1 MFNFGNK
8 GKKGKI
14 FNGEKEGYFISL
26 NNLYFLVMR
35 HEKCIL
41 SKE

>member
-14 FNGEKEGYFISL
+14 FKGEKERLFYKSKQ
-26 NNLYFLVMR
+26 YKFLM
-35 HEKCIL
+35 HEA
-41 SKE
+41 